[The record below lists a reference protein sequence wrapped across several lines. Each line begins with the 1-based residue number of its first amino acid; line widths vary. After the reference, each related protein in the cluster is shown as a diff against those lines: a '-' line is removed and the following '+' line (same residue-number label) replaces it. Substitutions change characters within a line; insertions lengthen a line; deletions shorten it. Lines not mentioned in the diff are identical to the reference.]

1 MACGHITG
9 LGRKPPNDPSSGR
22 PQCPKGSPKWSPP
35 TTNPHPCKATLLV
48 HVLPAA
54 QEETPSPAVH
64 LKKALTS
71 KRKKRTTGRLILVE
85 TDDLVNWRIYRRMS
99 KAGEGRGQGGGG
111 EGKSLHSD
119 VRSHGIHKTRPSH

>member
-9 LGRKPPNDPSSGR
+9 LGRKPPTTHHLGDLSAPT
-22 PQCPKGSPKWSPP
+22 GSPKWSPP

-85 TDDLVNWRIYRRMS
+85 TDDLVNGRIYGRMS
-99 KAGEGRGQGGGG
+99 KAGEGRGRGGGG
-111 EGKSLHSD
+111 KGKSLHSD
-119 VRSHGIHKTRPSH
+119 VRSHGIHKTRQSH